1 MSAETPT
8 VATTP
13 LLDIRNGKATIRLN
27 RPAQHNR
34 LEPADL
40 RELTRMFNELGQDPE
55 VRVLII
61 TASGKSF
68 SAGFHLG
75 ALADDPKAA
84 AEYDPDAFENMVNAL
99 EKMATPTIAA
109 LNGGAYGGATDL
121 ALACDFR
128 IGVEGMRMF
137 MPAARL
143 GIIYYESGLRR
154 YITRLGLN
162 SAKRLFLTA
171 DTIEADELLATGFL
185 TELVPASELAAHTDA
200 LASNIAANAPIAV
213 AGLKQ
218 AITAIACG
226 TFDPVAHAAIRKKS
240 AQSAD
245 HKEAIAAWTE
255 KRKPVFKGR

>member
-1 MSAETPT
+1 MNAESTA

-13 LLDIRNGKATIRLN
+13 QLEIRNGKATIRLN

-40 RELTRMFNELGQDPE
+40 KELTRMFEELGRDPE

-75 ALADDPKAA
+75 ALADDPEAA
-84 AEYDPDAFENMVNAL
+84 KDYDPDAFENMVNAL
-99 EKMATPTIAA
+99 ENMPTPTIAA
-109 LNGGAYGGATDL
+109 LNGGTYGGATDL

-143 GIIYYESGLRR
+143 GIIYYESGMRR
-154 YITRLGLN
+154 YMSRLGLN
-162 SAKRLFLTA
+162 AAKRLFLTA
-171 DTIEADELLATGFL
+171 ETIEADELLDIGFL
-185 TELVPASELAAHTDA
+185 TELVAGDELEARTDA
-200 LASNIAANAPIAV
+200 LASQIAANAPIAV

-218 AITAIACG
+218 GLTALACG
-226 TFDPVAHAAIRKKS
+226 TFNAEAHQAIRKTS
-240 AQSAD
+240 AESED
-245 HKEAIAAWTE
+245 HKEAIAAWGE
-255 KRKPVFKGR
+255 KRRPVFKGR

>member
-1 MSAETPT
+1 MNAESTA

-13 LLDIRNGKATIRLN
+13 QLEIRNGKATIRLN

-40 RELTRMFNELGQDPE
+40 KELTRMFEELGRDPA
-55 VRVLII
+55 VRVLIL

-75 ALADDPKAA
+75 ALADDPAA
-84 AEYDPDAFENMVNAL
+84 AKDYDPDAFENMVNAL
-99 EKMATPTIAA
+99 ETMPTPTIAA
-109 LNGGAYGGATDL
+109 LNGGTYGGATDL

-154 YITRLGLN
+154 YMSRLGLN
-162 SAKRLFLTA
+162 AAKRLFLTA
-171 DTIEADELLATGFL
+171 ETIEADELLEIGFL
-185 TELVPASELAAHTDA
+185 TELVAGDELEARTDA
-200 LASNIAANAPIAV
+200 LASQIAANAPIAV
-213 AGLKQ
+213 AGLKL
-218 AITAIACG
+218 AITALARG
-226 TFDPVAHAAIRKKS
+226 TFDAEAHQKIRKKS
-240 AQSAD
+240 ADSED
-245 HKEAIAAWTE
+245 HKEAIAAWGE
-255 KRKPVFKGR
+255 KRRPVFKGR